1 MVSSSVRAVCYKLLQ
16 SCLALC
22 NPVALACQAPLL
34 MGIFRVRI
42 LELVAMLSSRGC
54 SLTTPDWQVG
64 PVPVVPPQKPNIALE
79 ILKWDMDKRDSA
91 VIVRKLSE

>member
-1 MVSSSVRAVCYKLLQ
+1 MCCLLQ
-16 SCLALC
+16 
-22 NPVALACQAPLL
+22 VASVVSGSLRPCGLSLQPSLL
-34 MGIFRVRI
+34 MGISRVRI

-54 SLTTPDWQVG
+54 SLTAPDWQVG